1 MQKFVLN
8 TCIGGVIDNTF
19 GKFFEIFTEPLKYFL
34 IICGVIIAIVI
45 IYYVINAIK
54 GQPSIPQQGYQ
65 YSPQYQQP
73 QMGYQQPQMGYQP
86 MGQTGGLKLV
96 KK

>member
-8 TCIGGVIDNTF
+8 NFIGGFIDNTF

-34 IICGVIIAIVI
+34 IICAVIIAIVI
-45 IYYVINAIK
+45 IYYGFNK
-54 GQPSIPQQGYQ
+54 LFNKDTSL
-65 YSPQYQQP
+65 QQP
-73 QMGYQQPQMGYQP
+73 QMGYQYSPQMGYQP
-86 MGQTGGLKLV
+86 MNQPIGQTGGLKLV